1 MPKWSPAHYKSIF
14 CTCFCKEKMAHPE
27 GLSIAS
33 QDSHHLYGILCLNLP
48 ISLHHTLSNTTEPI
62 LKMHC
67 AKWYHAFTVRCNNTL
82 LGICNSKQKGSS
94 SWETAVKKTVKD
106 SCGSCS
112 SFKSLWIATSCITS
126 SCIVGK
132 YNIGSKFYFGGFNP
146 DCQTAKFNS
155 PSKFP
160 AIWYHVSF
168 KESTPSTT
176 QDWFLLVVRLCRVRT
191 TLYVVM
197 KWIKSIGLD
206 ASYHTLCI
214 YWSLV

>member
-1 MPKWSPAHYKSIF
+1 MTSECLFRLKTTAYNAKMEPTTRAFSAPVFI
-14 CTCFCKEKMAHPE
+14 KEKMAHPE

-33 QDSHHLYGILCLNLP
+33 QDSHHLYSILCLNLP

-94 SWETAVKKTVKD
+94 SWETAVKNTVKD

-132 YNIGSKFYFGGFNP
+132 YNIGSKFYFGGFIGGVTTP
-146 DCQTAKFNS
+146 TAKPPNLIPHQNF
-155 PSKFP
+155 
-160 AIWYHVSF
+160 
-168 KESTPSTT
+168 
-176 QDWFLLVVRLCRVRT
+176 RLYGIMCH
-191 TLYVVM
+191 L
-197 KWIKSIGLD
+197 KNQLQAQHKIDFFW
-206 ASYHTLCI
+206 
-214 YWSLV
+214 

>member
-132 YNIGSKFYFGGFNP
+132 YNIGSKFYFGGFIWGVTTP
-146 DCQTAKFNS
+146 TAKPPNLIPHQNF
-155 PSKFP
+155 
-160 AIWYHVSF
+160 
-168 KESTPSTT
+168 
-176 QDWFLLVVRLCRVRT
+176 RLYGIMCH
-191 TLYVVM
+191 L
-197 KWIKSIGLD
+197 KNQLQAQHKIDFFW
-206 ASYHTLCI
+206 
-214 YWSLV
+214 